1 MLQWWEEFSAKPFV
15 AHILRAVERFN
26 LRGGVQMA
34 AAITYFSVLAL
45 VPIVM
50 LAFSALGVT
59 ITVFRPE
66 ALGQI
71 EEWIQSQVHADS
83 ELGPRIFTVISDALS
98 NWASIS
104 LVALGITIWV
114 GSNWVGNLKRAV
126 RLLMRE
132 DVDRPGKLLPM
143 PLDILANFA
152 ALLGIFLGVAA
163 TFAAAAVATG
173 LGGTLGGLL
182 GLGDYPGWTIVL
194 QLVSAVVSFA
204 AGAVLF
210 RMIFG
215 WLSPHPVPNHLAW
228 VGAGLGSAVLLI
240 LLAMT
245 SYLFGAFSRNFTAG
259 VFGNMIV
266 LMLFLN
272 LFATLMLYIA
282 AWLAT
287 AGVPV
292 VEPEPVIE
300 PVIEE
305 PIETKP
311 GELYVSSEV
320 AQKSLGIGLSTGYV
334 VGAATGLGVGAV
346 IAATMNRL
354 FRRRT

>member
-71 EEWIQSQVHADS
+71 EEWIAEQLDS
-83 ELGPRIFTVISDALS
+83 ESTLGRDLYDIIVGALS
-98 NWASIS
+98 NWASLS
-104 LVALGITIWV
+104 LFGLGILIWV

-132 DVDRPGKLLPM
+132 DVDKPGKLLPM

-152 ALLGIFLGVAA
+152 GLIGILTGIAA

-173 LGGTLGGLL
+173 LGGTLGQLL

-204 AGAVLF
+204 AGAGLF

-215 WLSPHPVPNHLAW
+215 WLSPHPVPSHLAW
-228 VGAGLGSAVLLI
+228 VGAAIGAAALLI

-245 SYLFGAFSRNFTAG
+245 GILFGAFSRNLSTAL
-259 VFGNMIV
+259 FGNMIV
-266 LMLFLN
+266 VMIFLN

-287 AGVPV
+287 AGEPV

-320 AQKSLGIGLSTGYV
+320 AQKSLGIGLGTGYV
-334 VGAATGLGVGAV
+334 VGAATGLGAGAV